1 MGAVKEYDPDQ
12 VQILFN
18 LVPLSGFAEDKMADI
33 EEDGKLFELV
43 QGVDG
48 QTTRSKNLKRSALLT
63 IHLLAS
69 SQLNAALSLIVAQD
83 LLTAGGAGVGPVLIR
98 DGNGT
103 SLFTSAAAWIEER
116 PKKSYGTKSEAN
128 EWKLRVVD
136 YVFFEGG
143 ST

>member
-1 MGAVKEYDPDQ
+1 MSVKEYDPDQ

-18 LVPLSGFAEDKMADI
+18 LVPLSGFAEEKMADI

-48 QTTRSKNLKRSALLT
+48 HTTRSKNLKRSCLLT
-63 IHLLAS
+63 IHLMAS
-69 SQLNAALSLIVAQD
+69 SQLNAALSAIVQQD

-103 SLFTSAAAWIEER
+103 SIFTSAAAWIEER
-116 PKKSYGTKSEAN
+116 PKKSYGTKAEEN
-128 EWKLRVVD
+128 EWKIRVVD